1 MELLNSRELAERMKF
16 SEERIRV
23 MCRRKEIPF
32 VKIGGEYRFDW
43 EVIQAWIR
51 GRIIEDSGFA
61 PAEPPRRG
69 RPPKAKEPKPEE

>member
-1 MELLNSRELAERMKF
+1 MELLNSRELAKRMKF
-16 SEERIRV
+16 SEERVRV

-43 EVIQAWIR
+43 DAIQNWIHR
-51 GRIIEDSGFA
+51 KIMEDSGFA

-69 RPPKAKEPKPEE
+69 RPPNAKSKE